1 MLGLVLAVLWPALTC
16 PAQPSRPKTS
26 YTDTTGEGLAL
37 VRELISQRPAEN
49 LELYGVLKM
58 RDGAGKRR
66 EVPVRYSITVG
77 EPSWQGIYETQ
88 ATAQTRAEKLVV
100 IHTPGLP
107 NRYLFARAD
116 SAGGAVPEPAA
127 VAATNAATALA
138 GSDFW
143 LTDLG
148 LEFLHWPE
156 QRVVNKQMR
165 KGRPCKVVE
174 SVNPHTAAGAYRRVL
189 SWIDNETGGLVRAEA
204 YGQDNQLLK
213 EFSLRHF
220 TRVEG
225 RWQLKEMEIR
235 NEKTDT
241 RTRLEFDLELK

>member
-1 MLGLVLAVLWPALTC
+1 FWPDQSGA
-16 PAQPSRPKTS
+16 AQPSKPKTG
-26 YTDTTGEGLAL
+26 YTNTTGEGLAL
-37 VRELISQRPAEN
+37 ARELISQRPAEN

-66 EVPVRYSITVG
+66 EVPVRYSIKAG
-77 EPSWQGIYETQ
+77 EPNWQGIYETVGTPQ
-88 ATAQTRAEKLVV
+88 LPAEKLVV
-100 IHTPGLP
+100 SHTPGQP
-107 NRYLFARAD
+107 NLYLLARANRP
-116 SAGGAVPEPAA
+116 GGTLPEPAA
-127 VAATNAATALA
+127 VTAANAATAFA

-156 QRVVNKQMR
+156 QRVVKKQMR
-165 KGRPCKVVE
+165 KGRQCQVVE
-174 SVNPHTAAGAYRRVL
+174 SVNPLTAAGDYRRVL

-204 YGQDNQLLK
+204 YGHDDQLLK

-235 NEKTDT
+235 NEKTDS